1 MIFITPEETLKKSI
15 NIRKKYEDI
24 LNGDM
29 SQKEL
34 FVIDSF
40 EDAGKLLPYMNIYYI
55 DGVILGSKNSL
66 NLPFKINHIGS
77 VKAYEKVPHHLI
89 VNL

>member
-1 MIFITPEETLKKSI
+1 M
-15 NIRKKYEDI
+15 
-24 LNGDM
+24 
-29 SQKEL
+29 

-77 VKAYEKVPHHLI
+77 VKAYEKVPHH
-89 VNL
+89 